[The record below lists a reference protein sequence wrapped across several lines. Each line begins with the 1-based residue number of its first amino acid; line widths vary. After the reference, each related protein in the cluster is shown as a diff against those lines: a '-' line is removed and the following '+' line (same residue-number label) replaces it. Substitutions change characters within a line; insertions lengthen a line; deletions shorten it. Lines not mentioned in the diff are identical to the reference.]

1 MNNHKYVGLDT
12 DQATIIARVED
23 AKGNFIMEAAIET
36 SASSIRQFFKGL
48 EGTIHVAFEE
58 GTQAAWFYDVI
69 RPLVADVTVCDGRW
83 NKLIQSGNKGDRID
97 AAKLTRLLRL
107 GELHAVYHGER
118 STRGLKELV
127 HGYESLVTDTTRAKN
142 RLKAV
147 FRSQAIRCRGVLVY
161 SPQARKQWLEK
172 LGAAAINARASILY
186 EQYDCLTKLRDKAHK
201 AMTTEART
209 HPAYKRIKKVSGLGE
224 VRTAQLIAVVG
235 SPHRFRTKRQ
245 FWPYCGLAVVTR
257 DSSEYEIV
265 DGQRRR
271 KRNKKGQTRGLN
283 QNYNRT
289 LKAVFK
295 GAAATAIERPPFK
308 QYRQRLIDKGI
319 RPELALLTVA
329 RKIAAITLTIW
340 KKGEEFD
347 PERVNQAV
355 PGTGNK

>member
-1 MNNHKYVGLDT
+1 MNKDKYVGLDT
-12 DQATIIARVED
+12 DQATIIGRVDD
-23 AKGNFIMEAAIET
+23 AKGNFVMEAAIET

-48 EGTIHVAFEE
+48 DGTIHVAFEE
-58 GTQAAWFYDVI
+58 GTQAAWLYDLI
-69 RPLVADVTVCDGRW
+69 RPLVAEVIVCDPRR
-83 NKLIQSGNKGDRID
+83 NKLIQSGNKADRID
-97 AAKLTRLLRL
+97 AAKLARLLRL
-107 GELHAVYHGER
+107 NELHAVYHGER
-118 STRGLKELV
+118 GTHGLKELV
-127 HGYESLVTDTTRAKN
+127 HGYESLVADTTRTKN

-147 FRSQAIRCRGVLVY
+147 FRSQAIRCRGQLVY
-161 SPQARKQWLEK
+161 SQQGRKEWLGK
-172 LGAAAINARASILY
+172 LDSAALGARASGLY

-201 AMTTEART
+201 AMTTEALR
-209 HPAYKRIKKVSGLGE
+209 HPAYKRLKKVSGLGE
-224 VRTAQLIAVVG
+224 VRTAQIIAVVS

-245 FWPYCGLAVVTR
+245 FWPYCGLAVVTKN
-257 DSSEYEIV
+257 SSEYEIV

-271 KRNKKGQTRGLN
+271 KRNKQAQTRGLN

-355 PGTGNK
+355 PGTGKE

>member
-1 MNNHKYVGLDT
+1 MNNDKYVGLDT
-12 DQATIIARVED
+12 DQATIIARVDD
-23 AKGNFIMEAAIET
+23 AKGNFVMESAIET

-69 RPLVADVTVCDGRW
+69 RPLVADVTVCDPRR
-83 NKLIQSGNKGDRID
+83 NKLVHTGNKSDRID

-118 STRGLKELV
+118 SIRGLKELV

-147 FRSQAIRCRGVLVY
+147 FRSQAIRCRGQLVY
-161 SPQARKQWLEK
+161 NTQERKQWLGK
-172 LGAAAINARASILY
+172 LETAALSARASILY
-186 EQYDCLTKLRDKAHK
+186 EQLDSLTKLRDKAYK
-201 AMTTEART
+201 AMITEARR
-209 HPAYKRIKKVSGLGE
+209 HPAYKRLKKVSGLGE
-224 VRTAQLIAVVG
+224 VRIAQIIAAVS

-257 DSSEYEIV
+257 NSSEYEVV

-271 KRNKKGQTRGLN
+271 KRNKQAQTRGLN
-283 QNYNRT
+283 RNYNRT

-295 GAAATAIERPPFK
+295 GAAATAIEREPFK

-355 PGTGNK
+355 PGTGN